1 MSTHY
6 HALRL
11 PAARKA
17 HKGQP
22 HNPQL
27 KEQRGV
33 RAPAPLQELIAAG
46 LPR

>member
-27 KEQRGV
+27 KQQRGV
-33 RAPAPLQELIAAG
+33 RVPLHPAHTAG